1 MDLMRL
7 LDELRVLSQNGLRYA
22 DNPYDEERYERI
34 LELACE
40 YYGEAFELP
49 ADDVRE
55 RFEAELGH
63 VTPKVGAEAAVFDST
78 GRILLMRRADDG
90 TWCLPCGW
98 VDPNESPAET
108 AVRETHEET
117 GLDVTVVELVDVY
130 HYAPS
135 DRFGPHGRIDVL
147 YRCVVDGGTLELSHE
162 GEALDY
168 REIDDVSV
176 WHKAHETYARD
187 ALDASAATT
196 TETDEPSRSSG

>member
-34 LELACE
+34 LELTCR
-40 YYGEAFELP
+40 YYGEVLDLP
-49 ADDVRE
+49 SDDVRE
-55 RFEAELGH
+55 RFAAELGH
-63 VTPKVGAEAAVFDST
+63 VTPKVGAEAAVFDSA

-98 VDPNESPAET
+98 VDPNESPAEA
-108 AVRETHEET
+108 AVRETREET
-117 GLDVTVVELVDVY
+117 GLDVSVTELVDVY

-135 DRFGPHGRIDVL
+135 ERFGPHGRVDVL
-147 YRCVVDGGTLELSHE
+147 YRCAVEGGSLERSHE

-168 REIDDVSV
+168 WEIADVPV
-176 WHKAHETYARD
+176 WHKAHETYARA
-187 ALDASAATT
+187 ALDAA
-196 TETDEPSRSSG
+196 TETFGQRSDCETND